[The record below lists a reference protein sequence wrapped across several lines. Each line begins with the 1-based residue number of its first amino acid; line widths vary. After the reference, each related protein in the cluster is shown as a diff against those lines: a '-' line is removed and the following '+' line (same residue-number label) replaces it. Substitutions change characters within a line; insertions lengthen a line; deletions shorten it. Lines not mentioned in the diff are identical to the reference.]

1 MGFELDLC
9 DKGLNEKSKPLFVSF
24 EGIDGSGKTTQSKLF
39 AEALKSVNGLETIW
53 TREPGGTPT
62 AEDIREIILRDCKE
76 NLFPSKA
83 EALLYYA
90 SRLFHTDNVV
100 KPTLDKGANVVT
112 DRYFDSTVTYQTA
125 RGASTI
131 PEMLELNEWCLG
143 GFKPDLTFLINIPDN
158 VSKERAIKRGQLD
171 RLEKSHDSFM
181 EMARLTFLHL
191 ANLEPSRFIVIDGSV
206 SVEDVHAEIMQRFI
220 EWDAQFNVTR

>member
-1 MGFELDLC
+1 MDNVGPGC
-9 DKGLNEKSKPLFVSF
+9 KVKSKPLFVSF

-62 AEDIREIILRDCKE
+62 AEDIREIILRDCEE

-100 KPTLDKGANVVT
+100 KSTLEKGVNVVT
-112 DRYFDSTVTYQTA
+112 DRYFDSTIAYQTA

-143 GFKPDLTFLINIPDN
+143 DFKPDLTFLINIPPE
-158 VSKERAIKRGQLD
+158 VSKDRTTKRGALD

-191 ANLEPSRFIVIDGSV
+191 THFEPSRFIVIDGSGNIE
-206 SVEDVHAEIMQRFI
+206 SVHAEIMQRFI

>member
-1 MGFELDLC
+1 MGLDKELNVKC
-9 DKGLNEKSKPLFVSF
+9 KPLFVSF

-39 AEALKSVNGLETIW
+39 AEALQSINGLDTIW

-62 AEDIREIILRDCKE
+62 AEDIREIILRDCEEKV
-76 NLFPSKA
+76 FPSKA

-100 KPTLDKGANVVT
+100 KPALEKGVNVVT
-112 DRYFDSTVTYQTA
+112 DRYFDSTVAYQTA

-143 GFKPDLTFLINIPDN
+143 GFKPDLTFLINIPPE
-158 VSKERAIKRGQLD
+158 VSIDRTAKRGALD

-191 ANLEPSRFIVIDGSV
+191 AHLEPSRFIVIDGSGDIE
-206 SVEDVHAEIMQRFI
+206 SVHAEIMQRFI
-220 EWDAQFNVTR
+220 EWVS

>member
-1 MGFELDLC
+1 MDNAGPGW
-9 DKGLNEKSKPLFVSF
+9 KGKSKPLFVSF

-39 AEALKSVNGLETIW
+39 AEALKSVTGLETIW

-62 AEDIREIILRDCKE
+62 AEDIREIILRDCEE
-76 NLFPSKA
+76 NTFPTKA

-100 KPTLDKGANVVT
+100 KPTLDKGVNVVT
-112 DRYFDSTVTYQTA
+112 DRYFDSTVAYQTA

-131 PEMLELNEWCLG
+131 PEMLELNEWCLN
-143 GFKPDLTFLINIPDN
+143 GFKPDLTFLINIPPE
-158 VSKERAIKRGQLD
+158 VSKDRTAKRGALD

-191 ANLEPSRFIVIDGSV
+191 AHLEPTRFIVIDGSA
-206 SVEDVHAEIMQRFI
+206 DVDTVHNEIMTRFI
-220 EWDAQFNVTR
+220 EWAA